1 MRAGRGWWSTLA
13 GAAVGMFLVPVL
25 GMALVMT
32 TVPAAA
38 AGNLLQPFAASGSVP
53 AAPWHVVGLPGQK
66 KPFTRFSVVDL
77 DGKRALRVDAD
88 ESYGNLVFLLPPD
101 QKPERLSWRWR
112 VDQLNTAAD
121 LRIREGDDTTLKV
134 CTLWD
139 EALEQVPFVERQ
151 ILKIARSK
159 TTEPIPAATVC
170 YVWDA
175 NLAEGTEL
183 HSPFT
188 HRLRY
193 VVLRSGER
201 GHQWSTE
208 KRDIAADFMR
218 LFGDEVK
225 ELPPLLGIAVG
236 ADSDN
241 THTKSVGHVAGVV
254 LE

>member
-1 MRAGRGWWSTLA
+1 MGALRRWVSALTFTVGLA
-13 GAAVGMFLVPVL
+13 SASSAV
-25 GMALVMT
+25 
-32 TVPAAA
+32 A
-38 AGNLLQPFAASGSVP
+38 AGNMLQPFAASGSAP
-53 AAPWHVVGLPGQK
+53 SGPWHVVGLPGQK
-66 KPFTRFSVVDL
+66 KPFTRFSVVDV

-88 ESYGNLVFLLPPD
+88 ESYGNLVHLLPPD
-101 QKPERLSWRWR
+101 QKPQRLAWRWR
-112 VDQLNTAAD
+112 VDQLNTSSD
-121 LRIREGDDTTLKV
+121 LRTREGDDTTLKV

-151 ILKIARSK
+151 VLKIARTK

-170 YVWDA
+170 YVWDSK
-175 NLAEGTEL
+175 LAEGTEL

-193 VVLRSGER
+193 IVLRSGER
-201 GHQWSTE
+201 GHQWVTE
-208 KRDIAADFMR
+208 KRDIGADFMR

-225 ELPPLLGIAVG
+225 ELPPLIGVAVG

-241 THTKSVGHVAGVV
+241 THTKSAGHVADVV

>member
-1 MRAGRGWWSTLA
+1 MRALLRWASALAFSVGLA
-13 GAAVGMFLVPVL
+13 GALPAV
-25 GMALVMT
+25 
-32 TVPAAA
+32 A
-38 AGNLLQPFAASGSVP
+38 AGNMLQPFAASGSAP
-53 AAPWHVVGLPGQK
+53 SGPWHVVGLPGQK
-66 KPFTRFSVVDL
+66 KPFTRFSVVDV

-88 ESYGNLVFLLPPD
+88 ESYGNLVHLLPPE
-101 QKPERLSWRWR
+101 QKPQRLAWRWR
-112 VDQLNTAAD
+112 VDELITSAD
-121 LRIREGDDTTLKV
+121 LRVREGDDTTLKV

-139 EALEQVPFVERQ
+139 EALDQVPFVERQ
-151 ILKIARSK
+151 VLRIARTK

-170 YVWDA
+170 YVWDSK
-175 NLAEGTEL
+175 LPEGTEL

-193 VVLRSGER
+193 IVLRSGER
-201 GHQWSTE
+201 GHQWATE

-225 ELPPLLGIAVG
+225 ELPPLIGVAVG

-241 THTKSVGHVAGVV
+241 THTKSTGHVAEVV

>member
-1 MRAGRGWWSTLA
+1 MRWPAWWVSFAASAVLVA
-13 GAAVGMFLVPVL
+13 AAV
-25 GMALVMT
+25 
-32 TVPAAA
+32 PAVA
-38 AGNLLQPFAASGSVP
+38 AGNMLQPFAASGSAP

-66 KPFTRFSVVDL
+66 KPFTRFSVVDV

-88 ESYGNLVFLLPPD
+88 ESYGNLVYLLPPE
-101 QKPERLSWRWR
+101 QKPQRLAWRWR
-112 VDQLNTAAD
+112 VDQLNTASD
-121 LRIREGDDTTLKV
+121 LRTREGDDTTLKV

-151 ILKIARSK
+151 VLKIARSK

-170 YVWDA
+170 YVWDSK
-175 NLAEGTEL
+175 LAEGTEL

-193 VVLRSGER
+193 IVLRSGER
-201 GHQWSTE
+201 GRQWSAE
-208 KRDIAADFMR
+208 KRDIGADFMR

-225 ELPPLLGIAVG
+225 ELPPLIGVAVG

-241 THTKSVGHVAGVV
+241 THTKSSGHVADVV

>member
-1 MRAGRGWWSTLA
+1 MRALRWWASGLA
-13 GAAVGMFLVPVL
+13 FTAGLVSVLPAV
-25 GMALVMT
+25 
-32 TVPAAA
+32 A
-38 AGNLLQPFAASGSVP
+38 AGNLLQPFAASGNAP

-66 KPFTRFSVVDL
+66 KPFTRFSVVDV

-101 QKPERLSWRWR
+101 QKPQRLAWRWR
-112 VDQLNTAAD
+112 VDQLNTSSD
-121 LRIREGDDTTLKV
+121 LRTREGDDTTLKV

-139 EALEQVPFVERQ
+139 QALEHVPFVERQ
-151 ILKIARSK
+151 VLKIARTK

-170 YVWDA
+170 YVWDSK
-175 NLAEGTEL
+175 LAEGTEL

-193 VVLRSGER
+193 IVLRSGER
-201 GHQWSTE
+201 GRQWSAE
-208 KRDIAADFMR
+208 KRDIGADFMR

-225 ELPPLLGIAVG
+225 ELPPLIGVAVG

-241 THTKSVGHVAGVV
+241 THTKSAGHVADVV